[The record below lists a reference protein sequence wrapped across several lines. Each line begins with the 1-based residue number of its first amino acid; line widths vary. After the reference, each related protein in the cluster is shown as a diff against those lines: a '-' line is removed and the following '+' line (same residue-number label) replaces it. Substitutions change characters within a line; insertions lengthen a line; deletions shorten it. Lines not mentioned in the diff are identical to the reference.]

1 MFDDLVNNLCS
12 YMACLNNIAINGN
25 LAQTKFRFEKSFE
38 DKRAEF
44 LDRYKS
50 LSGKAQYK
58 RCVNSVLRYAG
69 VKSLAVGNS
78 IVVAGRYKENSIAVF
93 RQWFCGNCVRKRI
106 KYICHGL

>member
-50 LSGKAQYK
+50 LSGKK
-58 RCVNSVLRYAG
+58 MC
-69 VKSLAVGNS
+69 
-78 IVVAGRYKENSIAVF
+78 EF
-93 RQWFCGNCVRKRI
+93 
-106 KYICHGL
+106 YIEVCWR